1 MGADHVGILTLG
13 AINAAVGADRVR
25 AAFARPAG
33 RVSSAS
39 STPASPAGGGTTAA
53 WTHRADA
60 GHVLAVGAP
69 VVYEC
74 VRVRA
79 DGGGFASVVGS
90 LEGAHTGVLGRVPP
104 PPRWVAPAAMA
115 AAAAAAPAAEEGGG
129 GEEAEGGTSLPTSK
143 EGKKRKGKGAGG
155 VKAGRVEKV
164 VKVKKV
170 KPGGSGGGGR
180 KAKG

>member
-115 AAAAAAPAAEEGGG
+115 AAAAAAEEGGG